1 MYVVGNAIL
10 PLVELNP
17 MLQVIA
23 VDFARSAVDILKTH
37 PLYSSTG
44 RVDAFVCDVAND
56 LLPVSNNSLDFALCM
71 YVLSAVPP
79 EVGNN
84 HLIYLSIH
92 LSCMKYISF
101 LSCCYIH
108 CIHCRNM
115 KKLFIH

>member
-79 EVGNN
+79 EVGNH
-84 HLIYLSIH
+84 HLICLSFYIV
-92 LSCMKYISF
+92 LKYISF
-101 LSCCYIH
+101 LSCYIH

-115 KKLFIH
+115 KKLFIN